1 MRRSSPIRQ
10 PLLRLVAV
18 NGAFGAAMGALATA
32 LLVGGDA
39 FGLAGLVLRD
49 GEALLGLGLLSAGLM
64 GLCAA
69 ASVATAVMLLGAR
82 EPGPGSGPGELVPV
96 PVRARRPGR

>member
-1 MRRSSPIRQ
+1 MRRSPPYRQ

-39 FGLAGLVLRD
+39 FGLQGLVLRD
-49 GEALLGLGLLSAGLM
+49 GEAMLGLGLLSAGLM

-82 EPGPGSGPGELVPV
+82 EAATGPGSGRLVPV
-96 PVRARRPGR
+96 PVRRPGR